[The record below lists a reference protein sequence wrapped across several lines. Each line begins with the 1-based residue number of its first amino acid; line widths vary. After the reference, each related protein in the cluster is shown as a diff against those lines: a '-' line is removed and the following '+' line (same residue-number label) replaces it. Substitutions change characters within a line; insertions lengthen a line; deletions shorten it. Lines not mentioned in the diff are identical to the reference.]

1 LDGPVPTTFALNQN
15 YPNPFN
21 PSTTIEFALPQ
32 RETVRLD
39 VFDILGRQVSTLV
52 NAEMSA
58 GTWRVVWNGKDANG
72 SPVATGMYIYRIQAG
87 SFSMVKKMLMI
98 K

>member
-1 LDGPVPTTFALNQN
+1 
-15 YPNPFN
+15 
-21 PSTTIEFALPQ
+21 
-32 RETVRLD
+32 
-39 VFDILGRQVSTLV
+39 
-52 NAEMSA
+52 MSA

>member
-1 LDGPVPTTFALNQN
+1 MVLCRQQN

-21 PSTTIEFALPQ
+21 PSTTIEFAVPQ

>member
-1 LDGPVPTTFALNQN
+1 MPTTFALNQN

>member
-1 LDGPVPTTFALNQN
+1 VPTTFALNQN